1 MPMYIFQIAKTFFKI
16 NVHISSLF
24 RIFALVTYHCSEH
37 ILPMYVAKIPNRNSN
52 PTWLIRESKWVN
64 GKVQKTTLANIT
76 KLPREVIDGI
86 RILLKGGTAVQSFD
100 NAFAIQ
106 SSKNHGHVAAVLG
119 VMKQLQL
126 PELIAPK
133 NSRFRRLILGMIV
146 ARVIKPAS
154 KLSTSAMLDVDHA
167 STTLNEELGLK
178 RVDEDD
184 LYDAMDEL
192 FKRKTDIECRL
203 AKRHL
208 KEGNLVLY
216 DVTSSYVEGEK
227 NEWATYGYNRDKKKG
242 KKQIVYGLMTDPEG
256 CPVSVEVFRGNTSD
270 IRTLRAQVDKIQNT
284 FALKHVVLIGDR
296 GILKQ
301 KQIQEE
307 ILPVGL
313 DWITAMQKSEIREVV
328 EQEGIQMS
336 LFDEQD
342 LVEVRCDLYPND
354 RLVLCRNP
362 LQATKSQQTREE
374 LLVKTQERLNKI
386 VESIQKGQLKDAGKI
401 GVRVGRV
408 FEKNKMGKYFNLEIR
423 QGHFSYTRNE
433 EAIQKAER
441 LDGLYAI
448 RSSLKPGPEV
458 AELVTNYKR
467 LSTVEMA
474 FRTMKS
480 MSSQVRPI
488 HHRTKD
494 RVVAH
499 VFLCMLAYYVEYHL
513 RRKLAPILFAED
525 DLEAKRVQ
533 RKSVVEPAK
542 PSESAKKKAQTKR
555 TATGEK
561 VWSFAGLM
569 DELSRLCR
577 VMVIPKIGSDAT
589 PEVVMVKKISS
600 TQKQAFKLLNIK
612 LL

>member
-1 MPMYIFQIAKTFFKI
+1 MFSVLWPIYGYIPIFFVYYRKHTHDI
-16 NVHISSLF
+16 V
-24 RIFALVTYHCSEH
+24 
-37 ILPMYVAKIPNRNSN
+37 PMYVARIPNRNSN
-52 PTWLIRESKWVN
+52 PTWLIRESRRVN
-64 GKVQKTTLANIT
+64 GKIQKITIANIT
-76 KLPREVIDGI
+76 KLPQVFIDGI
-86 RILLKGGTAVQSFD
+86 RVLLKGGTAVRSFEE
-100 NAFAIQ
+100 AFDVQ

-119 VMKQLQL
+119 IMRQLRL

-133 NSRFRRLILGMIV
+133 NSRFRRLILGMIA
-146 ARVIKPAS
+146 ARVIKSAS
-154 KLSTSAMLDVDHA
+154 KLSTSAMLDVKHA

-192 FKRKTDIECRL
+192 LKRKTDIECRL

-208 KEGNLVLY
+208 KEGSLVLY

-227 NEWATYGYNRDKKKG
+227 NEWAAYGYNRDKKLG
-242 KKQIVYGLMTDPEG
+242 KKQIVYGLMTDQEG
-256 CPVSVEVFRGNTSD
+256 CPVSVEVFRGNTAD
-270 IRTLRAQVDKIQNT
+270 TRTLRAQVEKIQNT
-284 FALKHVVLIGDR
+284 FELKHVVLVGDR

-313 DWITAMQKSEIREVV
+313 DWITAMQKCEIREVV
-328 EQEGIQMS
+328 EQEGYQMS
-336 LFDEQD
+336 LFDEQN
-342 LVEVRCDLYPND
+342 LVEVCCDLYPND
-354 RLVLCRNP
+354 RLVLCRNS
-362 LQATKSQQTREE
+362 LQAEKSKKTRED
-374 LLVKTQERLNKI
+374 LLVKAEEKLDKI
-386 VESIQKGQLKDAGKI
+386 IEAIQNGRLKDAGKI
-401 GVRVGRV
+401 GVRVGKV
-408 FEKNKMGKYFNLEIR
+408 FGKKKHKKKYFQLVIR
-423 QGHFSYTRNE
+423 EGHFSYTRNE
-433 EAIQKAER
+433 EVIQKEER

-448 RSSLKPGPEV
+448 RSSLKSGPNA

-480 MSSQVRPI
+480 MSLQIRPI

-513 RRKLAPILFAED
+513 RRKLAPMLFAED

-533 RKSVVEPAK
+533 RGEVVEPAK
-542 PSESAKKKAQTKR
+542 PSESAKKKAQTKQ
-555 TATGEK
+555 TETGEK
-561 VWSFAGLM
+561 VWSFAELM
-569 DELSRLCR
+569 EELSKACRL
-577 VMVIPKIGSDAT
+577 VVIPKIKTDAS
-589 PEVVMVKKISS
+589 PEVVMVKEISP

>member
-1 MPMYIFQIAKTFFKI
+1 
-16 NVHISSLF
+16 
-24 RIFALVTYHCSEH
+24 
-37 ILPMYVAKIPNRNSN
+37 MYVAKIPNRNSK
-52 PTWLIRESKWVN
+52 PTWLIRESKWIN
-64 GKVQKTTLANIT
+64 GKSVKTTLANIT
-76 KLPREVIDGI
+76 KLPMEIIEGL
-86 RILLKGGTAVQSFD
+86 RILLAGGTAVKSVKE
-100 NAFAIQ
+100 AFSIR
-106 SSKNHGHVAAVLG
+106 SNTPHGHVAAVLG
-119 VMKQLQL
+119 MMNQLHL

-133 NSRFRRLILGMIV
+133 NSRFRRLVLGMIA

-154 KLSTSAMLDVDHA
+154 KLATSAMLDAQTA

-184 LYDAMDEL
+184 LYDAMDQL
-192 FKRKTDIECRL
+192 LKRKTDIECRL

-208 KEGNLVLY
+208 KEGSMVLY

-227 NEWATYGYNRDKKKG
+227 NEWAAYGYNRDKKKG
-242 KKQIVYGLMTDPEG
+242 KKQIVFGLMTDQEG
-256 CPVSVEVFRGNTSD
+256 CPVSVEVFRGNTADTS
-270 IRTLRAQVDKIQNT
+270 TLRTQVAKIQKT
-284 FALKHVVLIGDR
+284 FGLKQVVMVGDR

-342 LVEVRCDLYPND
+342 LVEVCCDLYPKD

-362 LQATKSQQTREE
+362 LQAAKNQQTREE
-374 LLVKTQERLNKI
+374 LLVKTEKDLDKI
-386 VESIQKGQLKDAGKI
+386 VEATQREKYRLKDAGKI
-401 GVRVGRV
+401 GLRVGKV
-408 FEKNKMGKYFNLEIR
+408 VNKKKMRKYFTLNIR
-423 QGHFSYTRNE
+423 EEHFSYTRNE
-433 EAIQKAER
+433 EALQKAEQ

-448 RSSLKPGPEV
+448 RSSLKQGPE
-458 AELVTNYKR
+458 ASELVTHYKR
-467 LSTVEMA
+467 LSTVEIA

-480 MSSQVRPI
+480 MSLQVRPI
-488 HHRTKD
+488 HHRTKN

-513 RRKLAPILFAED
+513 RRKLAPMLFAED
-525 DLEAKRVQ
+525 DPAEKKAQ
-533 RKSVVEPAK
+533 RKSIVEPAK
-542 PSESAKKKAQTKR
+542 PSEQAKKKARTKR

-561 VWSFAGLM
+561 ALSFASLM
-569 DELSRLCR
+569 DELSGLCR
-577 VMVIPKIGSDAT
+577 LVVVPKIGTDAT
-589 PEVVMVKKISS
+589 PEVVMIEKISAI
-600 TQKQAFKLLNIK
+600 QKRAFKLLNIK